1 MKAVTTSE
9 SIPAADHR
17 IRTFGQP
24 LALAL
29 LCFVLVALIFV
40 MGAMN
45 LQTLDDSLVELMAK
59 NGLTIIGD
67 FNKDVGHSF
76 NRLGAVPPSSTF
88 DLARGTLIDQDDFSL
103 EEQFLNSLID
113 LSRDVD
119 RMRDTGQL
127 SDEAFKSYLA
137 TERLT
142 MVVFFDEEGRVAL
155 TNRVVPKELLEVATP
170 VIRGEE
176 FFKTNMFMG
185 AQIRDTYAFIALRRS
200 SGEGSEILVLNQG
213 DFRYQRIRFSIQM
226 ALRELG
232 QPASMA
238 YLLAVD
244 QTGRILGSAGKRF
257 EESQGR
263 AETLTDQIDDL
274 PGDAAIRKAT
284 FQDQNFLEITAPLHV
299 DGKNS
304 GTVRLG
310 LNMDDPLEILRKSR
324 RNVFF
329 SAGFMMAITVLAV
342 GFIYRIQN
350 RYLHKIQEKDRRIQ
364 MAERLSA
371 LGQFAA
377 GVAHE
382 IRNPLN
388 AISIAIQRLQR
399 ESPHR
404 LTEVIRDEISRLNDI
419 VEEFLS
425 VAKSRKLELRPHD
438 LKELLEQILLL
449 GEEEASQKGI
459 LITTHW
465 PNTPVMIAMDP
476 QRLKQA
482 FLNIAKNALES
493 ISGKGSVHIDLEIKG
508 RKWAS
513 VRFTDTGIGLNAG
526 ELEHVFDLG
535 YTTKDKGLGFGL
547 PLAHEIIQGHG
558 GTIRVS
564 SDRGRGT
571 VFEILLPL
579 TIR

>member
-1 MKAVTTSE
+1 VKTGIENE
-9 SIPAADHR
+9 SSPVSNNQ

-40 MGAMN
+40 MGVMN
-45 LQTLDDSLVELMAK
+45 LQTLNDSLIELMAK
-59 NGLTIIGD
+59 NGLTIISD

-76 NRLGAVPPSSTF
+76 NRLGTVPPSSTF
-88 DLARGTLIDQDDFSL
+88 DLMRGTLIDQDDFSL

-113 LSRDVD
+113 LSRDID
-119 RMRDTGQL
+119 RMRDAGQL

-137 TERLT
+137 AERLT
-142 MVVFFDEEGRVAL
+142 MVAFFDDRGRITVENRPIPEEILKVA
-155 TNRVVPKELLEVATP
+155 AP
-170 VIRGEE
+170 VIGGEE
-176 FFKTNMFMG
+176 FFKTNMFIDT
-185 AQIRDTYAFIALRRS
+185 QTRDKYAFIALRRS
-200 SGEGSEILVLNQG
+200 PGEGTEIMALDQE
-213 DFRYQRIRFSIQM
+213 DFQYQRTRFSVQM

-238 YLLAVD
+238 YLSAVD
-244 QTGRILGSAGKRF
+244 QRGQILGSVGQRF
-257 EESQGR
+257 EESQGK
-263 AETLTDQIDDL
+263 AESINDFFDNL
-274 PGDAAIRKAT
+274 PGDAIIRKIT
-284 FQDQNFLEITAPLHV
+284 FHDRDFLEIAAPLRI
-299 DGKNS
+299 DGKEP

-310 LNMDDPLEILRKSR
+310 LNLDDPLEILSKSR
-324 RNVFF
+324 RNVFL

-350 RYLHKIQEKDRRIQ
+350 RYLKNMQEKDRRIQ

-399 ESPHR
+399 QAPHR

-425 VAKSRKLELRPHD
+425 VAKSRKLELHPHD
-438 LKELLEQILLL
+438 LKDLLEEMLLL
-449 GEEEASQKGI
+449 AEEEAFHKGI
-459 LITTHW
+459 LIKTYW
-465 PNTPVMIAMDP
+465 SNTPVMIAMDS

-482 FLNIAKNALES
+482 FLNIVKNALES
-493 ISGKGSVHIDLEIKG
+493 IPGKGSVNIQLEIRG
-508 RKWAS
+508 RKWAC
-513 VRFTDTGIGLNAG
+513 VRFIDTGVGLSTG
-526 ELEHVFDLG
+526 EIEHIFDLG

-547 PLAHEIIQGHG
+547 PLAHEIIKGHG

-564 SDRGRGT
+564 SDPGRGS

-579 TIR
+579 AKR

>member
-1 MKAVTTSE
+1 MKTGIENE
-9 SIPAADHR
+9 SSPVSNNQ

-40 MGAMN
+40 MGVMN
-45 LQTLDDSLVELMAK
+45 LQTLNDSLIELMAK
-59 NGLTIIGD
+59 NGLTIISD

-76 NRLGAVPPSSTF
+76 NRLGTVPPSSTF
-88 DLARGTLIDQDDFSL
+88 DLMRGTLIDQDDFSL

-113 LSRDVD
+113 LSRDID
-119 RMRDTGQL
+119 RMRDAGQL

-137 TERLT
+137 AERLT
-142 MVVFFDEEGRVAL
+142 MVAFFDDRGRITVENRPIPEEILKVA
-155 TNRVVPKELLEVATP
+155 AP
-170 VIRGEE
+170 VIGGEE
-176 FFKTNMFMG
+176 FFKTNMFIDT
-185 AQIRDTYAFIALRRS
+185 QTRDKYAFIALRRS
-200 SGEGSEILVLNQG
+200 PGEGTEIMALDQE
-213 DFRYQRIRFSIQM
+213 DFQYQRTRFSVQM

-238 YLLAVD
+238 YLSAVD
-244 QTGRILGSAGKRF
+244 QRGQILGSVGQRF
-257 EESQGR
+257 EESQGK
-263 AETLTDQIDDL
+263 AESINDFFDNL
-274 PGDAAIRKAT
+274 PGDAIIRKIT
-284 FQDQNFLEITAPLHV
+284 FHDRDFLEIAAPLRI
-299 DGKNS
+299 DGKEP

-310 LNMDDPLEILRKSR
+310 LNLDDPLEILSKSR
-324 RNVFF
+324 RNVFL

-350 RYLHKIQEKDRRIQ
+350 RYLKNMQEKDRRIQ

-399 ESPHR
+399 QAPHR

-425 VAKSRKLELRPHD
+425 VAKSRKLELHPHD
-438 LKELLEQILLL
+438 LKDLLEEMLLL
-449 GEEEASQKGI
+449 AEEEAFHKGI
-459 LITTHW
+459 LIKTYW
-465 PNTPVMIAMDP
+465 SNTPVMIAMDS

-482 FLNIAKNALES
+482 FLNIVKNALES
-493 ISGKGSVHIDLEIKG
+493 IPGKGSVNIQLEIRG
-508 RKWAS
+508 RKWAC
-513 VRFTDTGIGLNAG
+513 VRFIDTGVGLSTG
-526 ELEHVFDLG
+526 EIEHIFDLG

-547 PLAHEIIQGHG
+547 PLAHEIIKGHG

-564 SDRGRGT
+564 SDPGRGS

-579 TIR
+579 AKR

>member
-1 MKAVTTSE
+1 VKTGIENE
-9 SIPAADHR
+9 SSPVSNNQ

-40 MGAMN
+40 MGVMN
-45 LQTLDDSLVELMAK
+45 LQTLNDSLIELMAK
-59 NGLTIIGD
+59 NGLTIISD

-76 NRLGAVPPSSTF
+76 NRLGTVPPSSTF
-88 DLARGTLIDQDDFSL
+88 DLMRGTLIDQDDFSL

-113 LSRDVD
+113 LSRDID
-119 RMRDTGQL
+119 RMRDAGQL

-137 TERLT
+137 AERLT
-142 MVVFFDEEGRVAL
+142 MVAFFDDRGRITVENRPIPEEILKVA
-155 TNRVVPKELLEVATP
+155 AP
-170 VIRGEE
+170 VIGGEE
-176 FFKTNMFMG
+176 FFKTNMFIDT
-185 AQIRDTYAFIALRRS
+185 QTRDKYAFIALRRS
-200 SGEGSEILVLNQG
+200 PGEGTEIMALDQE
-213 DFRYQRIRFSIQM
+213 DFQYQRTRFSVQM

-244 QTGRILGSAGKRF
+244 QRGQILGSVGQRF
-257 EESQGR
+257 EESQGK
-263 AETLTDQIDDL
+263 AESINDFFDNL
-274 PGDAAIRKAT
+274 PGDAIIRKIT
-284 FQDQNFLEITAPLHV
+284 FHDRDFLEIAAPLRI
-299 DGKNS
+299 DGKEP

-310 LNMDDPLEILRKSR
+310 LNLDDPLEILSKSR
-324 RNVFF
+324 RNVFL

-350 RYLHKIQEKDRRIQ
+350 RYLKNMQEKDRRIQ

-399 ESPHR
+399 QAPHR

-425 VAKSRKLELRPHD
+425 VAKSRKLELHPHD
-438 LKELLEQILLL
+438 LKDLLEEMLLL
-449 GEEEASQKGI
+449 AEEEAFHKGI
-459 LITTHW
+459 LIKTYW
-465 PNTPVMIAMDP
+465 SNTPVMIAMDS

-482 FLNIAKNALES
+482 FLNIVKNALES
-493 ISGKGSVHIDLEIKG
+493 IPGKGSVNIQLEIRG
-508 RKWAS
+508 RKWAC
-513 VRFTDTGIGLNAG
+513 VRFIDTGVGLSTG
-526 ELEHVFDLG
+526 EIEHIFDLG

-547 PLAHEIIQGHG
+547 PLAHEIIKGHG

-564 SDRGRGT
+564 SDPGRGS

-579 TIR
+579 AKR

>member
-1 MKAVTTSE
+1 MKTGIENEGSPVSNNQ
-9 SIPAADHR
+9 IL
-17 IRTFGQP
+17 TFGQP

-40 MGAMN
+40 MGVMN
-45 LQTLDDSLVELMAK
+45 LQTLNDSLIELMAK
-59 NGLTIIGD
+59 NGLTIISD

-76 NRLGAVPPSSTF
+76 NRLGTVPPSSTF
-88 DLARGTLIDQDDFSL
+88 DLMRGTLIDQDDFSL

-113 LSRDVD
+113 LSRDID
-119 RMRDTGQL
+119 RMRDAGQL

-137 TERLT
+137 AERLT
-142 MVVFFDEEGRVAL
+142 MVAFFDDRGRITVENRPIPEEILKVA
-155 TNRVVPKELLEVATP
+155 AP
-170 VIRGEE
+170 VIGGEE
-176 FFKTNMFMG
+176 FFKTNMF
-185 AQIRDTYAFIALRRS
+185 IDTQTKDEYAFIALRRS
-200 SGEGSEILVLNQG
+200 PGEGTEIMALDQE
-213 DFRYQRIRFSIQM
+213 DFQYQRTRFSVQM

-244 QTGRILGSAGKRF
+244 QTGQILGSVGQRF
-257 EESQGR
+257 EESQGK
-263 AETLTDQIDDL
+263 AESINDFFDNL
-274 PGDAAIRKAT
+274 PGDATIRKIT
-284 FQDQNFLEITAPLHV
+284 FHDRDLLEIAAPLRI
-299 DGKNS
+299 DGKEP

-310 LNMDDPLEILRKSR
+310 LNLDDPLEILSRSR
-324 RNVFF
+324 RNVFL

-350 RYLHKIQEKDRRIQ
+350 RYLKNMQEKDRRIQ

-399 ESPHR
+399 QAPHR

-425 VAKSRKLELRPHD
+425 VAKSRKLELHPHD
-438 LKELLEQILLL
+438 LKDLLEQMLLL
-449 GEEEASQKGI
+449 AEEEAFHKGI
-459 LITTHW
+459 LIKTYW
-465 PNTPVMIAMDP
+465 SNTPVMIAMDS
-476 QRLKQA
+476 QRLRQA
-482 FLNIAKNALES
+482 FLNIVKNALES
-493 ISGKGSVHIDLEIKG
+493 IPGKGSVNIQLEVRG
-508 RKWAS
+508 RKWAC
-513 VRFTDTGIGLNAG
+513 VRFIDTGVGLSPG
-526 ELEHVFDLG
+526 EIEHIFDLG

-547 PLAHEIIQGHG
+547 PLAHEIIKGHG

-564 SDRGRGT
+564 SDPGRGS

-579 TIR
+579 AKR

>member
-1 MKAVTTSE
+1 MKAEIENQGSPVS
-9 SIPAADHR
+9 SYQIH
-17 IRTFGQP
+17 TFGQP

-40 MGAMN
+40 MGVMN
-45 LQTLDDSLVELMAK
+45 LQTLNDSLLELMAK
-59 NGLTIIGD
+59 NGLTIISD

-76 NRLGAVPPSSTF
+76 NRLGTVPPSSTF
-88 DLARGTLIDQDDFSL
+88 DLMRGTLIDQDDFSL

-113 LSRDVD
+113 LSRDID
-119 RMRDTGQL
+119 RMRDAGQL
-127 SDEAFKSYLA
+127 SDETFKSYLA
-137 TERLT
+137 AERLT
-142 MVVFFDEEGRVAL
+142 MVVFLDDRGRITVENRPFPEEILKVA
-155 TNRVVPKELLEVATP
+155 AP

-176 FFKTNMFMG
+176 FFKTNMFIDT
-185 AQIRDTYAFIALRRS
+185 QTRDEYVFIALRRS
-200 SGEGSEILVLNQG
+200 PGEGTEIMALDQE
-213 DFRYQRIRFSIQM
+213 DFQYQRTRFSVQM
-226 ALRELG
+226 AVRELG
-232 QPASMA
+232 QPANMA

-244 QTGRILGSAGKRF
+244 QTGQILGSVGQRF
-257 EESQGR
+257 EESQGK
-263 AETLTDQIDDL
+263 AESINDFFDNL
-274 PGDAAIRKAT
+274 PGDSTIRKIT
-284 FQDQNFLEITAPLHV
+284 FHDRDLLEIAAPLRI
-299 DGKNS
+299 DAKEP

-310 LNMDDPLEILRKSR
+310 LNLDDPLEILSRSR
-324 RNVFF
+324 RNVFL

-350 RYLHKIQEKDRRIQ
+350 RYLKNMQEKDRRIQ

-399 ESPHR
+399 QAPHR

-425 VAKSRKLELRPHD
+425 VAKSRKLELHPHD
-438 LKELLEQILLL
+438 LKNLLEQMLLL
-449 GEEEASQKGI
+449 AEEEAFHKGI
-459 LITTHW
+459 LIKTYW
-465 PNTPVMIAMDP
+465 SNTPVMIAMDS

-482 FLNIAKNALES
+482 FLNIVKNALES
-493 ISGKGSVHIDLEIKG
+493 IPGKGSVNIELEVKG
-508 RKWAS
+508 RKWAC
-513 VRFTDTGIGLNAG
+513 VRFIDTGVGLSTG
-526 ELEHVFDLG
+526 EIEHIFDLG

-547 PLAHEIIQGHG
+547 PLAHEIIKGHG

-564 SDRGRGT
+564 SDPGRGS

-579 TIR
+579 AKR

>member
-1 MKAVTTSE
+1 MKAGTE
-9 SIPAADHR
+9 SDNTPASNRQLSA
-17 IRTFGQP
+17 FGQP

-29 LCFVLVALIFV
+29 LCFVLIALIFV

-59 NGLTIIGD
+59 NGLTIISD

-76 NRLGAVPPSSTF
+76 NRLGTVPPGSTF
-88 DLARGTLIDQDDFSL
+88 DLVRGTLIDQDDFSL

-119 RMRDTGQL
+119 RMRDAGQL
-127 SDEAFKSYLA
+127 SDEVFKSYIA
-137 TERLT
+137 AERLT
-142 MVVFFDEEGRVAL
+142 MVVFLDDEGRITL
-155 TNRVVPKELLEVATP
+155 TNRPVPEDLLKVATP
-170 VIRGEE
+170 VIRGRE
-176 FFKTNMFMG
+176 FFKTNMFVG
-185 AQIRDTYAFIALRRS
+185 TQTKTEYSFIALRRS
-200 SGEGSEILVLNQG
+200 PDEGTEILALNQA
-213 DFRYQRIRFSIQM
+213 DFQYQRTRFSIQM

-244 QTGRILGSAGKRF
+244 QTGRMLGGVGKRF
-257 EESQGR
+257 EESRG
-263 AETLTDQIDDL
+263 EVVSINDLFDNL
-274 PGDAAIRKAT
+274 PGDVAIRKMT
-284 FQDQNFLEITAPLHV
+284 SHDQDFLEIAAPLRI
-299 DGKNS
+299 DGKES
-304 GTVRLG
+304 GAVRLG

-324 RNVFF
+324 RNVFL

-342 GFIYRIQN
+342 GFLYRIQN
-350 RYLHKIQEKDRRIQ
+350 RYLKNIQEKDRRIQ

-438 LKELLEQILLL
+438 LKELLEQIVLLA
-449 GEEEASQKGI
+449 EEEASHKGI
-459 LITTHW
+459 LITTLW
-465 PNTPVMIAMDP
+465 PNTPVMIAMDS

-482 FLNIAKNALES
+482 FLNIVKNALES
-493 ISGKGSVHIDLEIKG
+493 IPGKGSVCIQLEVRGK
-508 RKWAS
+508 KWAS
-513 VRFTDTGIGLNAG
+513 VRCTDTGTGLSAG
-526 ELEHVFDLG
+526 EIEHVFDLG

-547 PLAHEIIQGHG
+547 PLAHEIIKGHG

-564 SDRGRGT
+564 SDQGRGT
-571 VFEILLPL
+571 VFEILLPV
-579 TIR
+579 TNR